1 MVDGYLFTLQQIV
14 CNLSLTFFCGR
25 KFQCVFHS
33 IGVFISFHSPSENY
47 GQEHVEYKQ
56 IQLTL
61 CFDLHVIYQLSTP
74 SPHLEMVTL
83 KSFESQLIGILKSF
97 PCSKTQ

>member
-1 MVDGYLFTLQQIV
+1 MVDGYLSTLQQVV
-14 CNLSLTFFCGR
+14 CIISKLDIFLWRRISM
-25 KFQCVFHS
+25 S
-33 IGVFISFHSPSENY
+33 IGVFISPHSPSENY
-47 GQEHVEYKQ
+47 GYEHVEHKQ

-83 KSFESQLIGILKSF
+83 RGFGSQLIGILKSF
-97 PCSKTQ
+97 PCLKTQ